1 MDDMLPVGIS
11 EIAVKLG
18 VKRATV
24 DQWLQ
29 RRLLPPPDWTVGGR
43 PAWNWPTVRRWAE
56 ETGRIEVVTI
66 AELAAEIG
74 DGITTPERVA
84 RFAGCLSEY
93 DPRTGQ
99 LPKPWY
105 GKGMGATF
113 TRDEADD
120 LLAEWA
126 RASRATDGFTDL
138 LDGTEPIER
147 APSAVL

>member
-1 MDDMLPVGIS
+1 MDDVLPVGIP

-74 DGITTPERVA
+74 DRIATPERVA

-93 DPRTGQ
+93 DPRTGR

-147 APSAVL
+147 APGSVL